1 MKVLKMLVLC
11 VLVCGFNC
19 FDSAQACGKF
29 DVVVEV
35 QNEAGEPID
44 NAFVQLTPITKDE
57 TTGKVFELNKGK
69 LSNFMLELTEG
80 QQLREFHRLIIS
92 ADGYKTAENALKI
105 VSCDNKNIKVKL
117 VKNGATGEA
126 VWNFYNRIVIQVTDV
141 NNTNIE
147 KTRLTVMQGEKIT
160 TQLLIENGYLSITF
174 FPNGIYDFQL
184 KAKGF
189 QTAQFK
195 VDSSK
200 IAGQD
205 LKFQLKE
212 AQKAVLTGTVK
223 LDKKIIEGAVIHIR
237 DADYNEYFAKTDGN
251 GIYLVTLP
259 FGKYNIYSTVNDKC
273 WMCAEFYKN
282 DFLINKEG
290 EIKLD
295 IELQFH
301 GEG

>member
-1 MKVLKMLVLC
+1 MTDEHFM
-11 VLVCGFNC
+11 
-19 FDSAQACGKF
+19 
-29 DVVVEV
+29 
-35 QNEAGEPID
+35 
-44 NAFVQLTPITKDE
+44 QL
-57 TTGKVFELNKGK
+57 
-69 LSNFMLELTEG
+69 
-80 QQLREFHRLIIS
+80 
-92 ADGYKTAENALKI
+92 A
-105 VSCDNKNIKVKL
+105 
-117 VKNGATGEA
+117 
-126 VWNFYNRIVIQVTDV
+126 
-141 NNTNIE
+141 
-147 KTRLTVMQGEKIT
+147 
-160 TQLLIENGYLSITF
+160 
-174 FPNGIYDFQL
+174 
-184 KAKGF
+184 
-189 QTAQFK
+189 
-195 VDSSK
+195 
-200 IAGQD
+200 
-205 LKFQLKE
+205 LKE